1 MVMTG
6 RRRGLRLAL
15 LLLAVLVLYFAVP
28 VSAQVR
34 GAEWV
39 RVGVSLGSFALL
51 STLVLRQVQLQLQ
64 DPARRID
71 GLVVALLV
79 SVTGFAY
86 AFYVIDLHHPDQ
98 FVGMETR
105 VDALYYTMTTLLTIG
120 YGDIYAAGQAART
133 LVLVQMVFNVVVIA
147 TAATT
152 ISNQVRT
159 RAVARAEERQATRTQ
174 RKPR

>member
-1 MVMTG
+1 MSG
-6 RRRGLRLAL
+6 WKRWLRLAL
-15 LLLAVLVLYFAVP
+15 LLVATLLFYFTVP
-28 VSAQVR
+28 VSTDVR

-39 RVGVSLGSFALL
+39 RLVVALAAFALL
-51 STLVLRQVQLQLQ
+51 TGLVLRQVQLQIQ

-79 SVTGFAY
+79 GVTGFAI
-86 AFYVIDLHHPDQ
+86 AFYTIELHHPGQ
-98 FVGMETR
+98 FSGLETR
-105 VDALYYTMTTLLTIG
+105 IDALYYTMTTLLTIG
-120 YGDIYAAGQAART
+120 YGDINAVGQAARA

-152 ISNQVRT
+152 LSNQVRT
-159 RAVARAEERQATRTQ
+159 RAVARAEERQAARTQ